1 MATTPAAII
10 AAIQTAVTSIAVPN
24 NADDW
29 DKGAFKVRTRDSAEV
44 VAQERQR
51 GVSVEMTGLTG
62 TGIAQYGNQWTIAA
76 QFTVSVTEALPTRG
90 AAQLSHLNQR
100 MANDALR
107 IAWKLQHPDFL
118 TAASISECALSGIST
133 STDADGGQLDL
144 TFDIQFQAVQP
155 YQ

>member
-1 MATTPAAII
+1 MATTPAGII
-10 AAIQTAVTSIAVPN
+10 AAMQTAVTGIAVAD
-24 NADDW
+24 NADAW
-29 DKGAFKVRTRDSAEV
+29 DRGAFTLRTRDTGDV

-51 GVSVEMTGLTG
+51 GVSVEMNGLTS
-62 TGIAQYGNQWTIAA
+62 TGIAQYGSQWTIAA

-90 AAQLSHLNQR
+90 AAQRSHLNQR

-118 TAASISECALSGIST
+118 TAAGISQCALSGIST
-133 STDADGGQLDL
+133 STEADGGQLDL
-144 TFDIQFQAVQP
+144 TFDVQFQAVQP